1 MPAVLLGAFCFCDS
15 YTLTTGTLYAAHH
28 SPFHPTGHHSF
39 TLCYYWPT
47 IVNGFFSCH
56 WFEIDGEGL
65 IYIP

>member
-39 TLCYYWPT
+39 TLCYY
-47 IVNGFFSCH
+47 
-56 WFEIDGEGL
+56 
-65 IYIP
+65 